1 MICLN
6 TQRSPVLWLTPCQ
19 SSAVWNNYHNTTGGK
34 LFSLVDKIILTYIHS
49 SIFRNIEIIIWSKL
63 AIGFF
68 GCTIFLFL
76 FFQSEQKKSV
86 GLQRPRFP
94 SPRGPPRLFR
104 PVGPRS
110 LRGAPPPSPLFMRP
124 PVIRL
129 NDPSLPVSLG
139 PRPARSE
146 PVTKVRPIPP
156 PALVLGSQPN
166 NTLAKL
172 AVLEEMDVSVSG
184 SVKRLMVKQ
193 LRF

>member
-1 MICLN
+1 MGPQ
-6 TQRSPVLWLTPCQ
+6 TGRMAGW
-19 SSAVWNNYHNTTGGK
+19 VWSNYHNTTGGK
-34 LFSLVDKIILTYIHS
+34 LFSLLAEIILTYTHFAI
-49 SIFRNIEIIIWSKL
+49 IQNIEIIICSKL

-68 GCTIFLFL
+68 SCTIFLFL

-86 GLQRPRFP
+86 GLQRPRFA

-139 PRPARSE
+139 PRPVRSE

-156 PALVLGSQPN
+156 PTLVLGSQPN

-172 AVLEEMDVSVSG
+172 PVVQEMDVSVSG
-184 SVKRLMVKQ
+184 SVKKLMVKQ